1 MIKVLVAEDELPLL
15 RGISRLIEKINSDFT
30 VVKMAKTGK
39 EAMDYLEEYPVDVVF
54 TDINMPVVDGL
65 ELLEYVSG
73 KMPSAASVVIS
84 GYQDFTYAQK
94 ALRFGVKNY
103 LVKPVDKKELEQLL
117 EQLKDGFYARERE
130 RKGRMLGD
138 MVHGK
143 IVQGKKQ
150 GQGAAAFCRIYPVY
164 LIAKAYCVYSM
175 EEEELEPEIWKDWKV
190 EEFPWLD
197 QYGIERIYSYDGR
210 NGNEMLLLL
219 EAADE
224 PDVEGL
230 IGRMREWGGIGC
242 PVAAAVGEPAADG
255 TDMRKDIGKLQRK
268 IYANWIYG
276 RSGIVDGEGEEL
288 FHLSKTAEEALQYM
302 IKNRQYKDFRKLML
316 DIKEQMRLEGITQRS
331 LERCLDNI
339 MMFLRAY
346 GTAFQGKAEGDL
358 RYEINGIVVRADNLD
373 EIFEEFL
380 LWCHE
385 LMFTESEEDTKALMG
400 KLDVYIQTHYKEA
413 LSTKMLALEFGLVPS
428 YLSKLFQDYKGLTP
442 NHYIQEIRIEKAK
455 ELLADCPGMMTKD
468 IALMIGYADPSY
480 FSKVFKK
487 STGVYP
493 SEYRIKDK

>member
-210 NGNEMLLLL
+210 NANEMLLLL

-242 PVAAAVGEPAADG
+242 P
-255 TDMRKDIGKLQRK
+255 
-268 IYANWIYG
+268 
-276 RSGIVDGEGEEL
+276 
-288 FHLSKTAEEALQYM
+288 
-302 IKNRQYKDFRKLML
+302 
-316 DIKEQMRLEGITQRS
+316 
-331 LERCLDNI
+331 
-339 MMFLRAY
+339 
-346 GTAFQGKAEGDL
+346 
-358 RYEINGIVVRADNLD
+358 
-373 EIFEEFL
+373 
-380 LWCHE
+380 
-385 LMFTESEEDTKALMG
+385 
-400 KLDVYIQTHYKEA
+400 
-413 LSTKMLALEFGLVPS
+413 
-428 YLSKLFQDYKGLTP
+428 
-442 NHYIQEIRIEKAK
+442 
-455 ELLADCPGMMTKD
+455 
-468 IALMIGYADPSY
+468 
-480 FSKVFKK
+480 
-487 STGVYP
+487 
-493 SEYRIKDK
+493 